1 MEKREGFK
9 RVVEGI
15 NQLEQQLM
23 SIVEEGKKN
32 DKHGAEVK
40 EELENCFARY
50 EESLA
55 ARKQALLRELNE
67 KITAQSMSLLLHR
80 SPYILH

>member
-1 MEKREGFK
+1 MEDQENFK

-23 SIVEEGKKN
+23 SIVENGKVN
-32 DKHGAEVK
+32 DKHGAEVQ

-50 EESLA
+50 EEALA

-67 KITAQSMSLLLHR
+67 KITAQSISLLLHL
-80 SPYILH
+80 SPYLLR